1 MQVQDGTLVL
11 GVLNGDRSAFAE
23 LYDRRARVIRAI
35 CQDETGDAQVAA
47 ELTQEVFLRAYR
59 ELRRLHTPDKFA
71 PWLVGIARGVCREWR
86 RKRGRERRAM
96 AGFADRLAQADQ
108 WVDPPDAHLIELR
121 DAIAGRAAG
130 FGKSLTEQERL
141 ALHAFYLQGR
151 DVEEARG
158 VLGLSRS
165 GFYRVLSSACKRLRR
180 ILEGR
185 SGRGADCTSNGAPGS
200 SEVRS

>member
-35 CQDETGDAQVAA
+35 CHDETRDAHMAA

-59 ELRRLHTPDKFA
+59 DLRRLHAPDKFA
-71 PWLVGIARGVCREWR
+71 LWLVGIARQVCREWR
-86 RKRGRERRAM
+86 RKRGREKRAM
-96 AGFADRLAQADQ
+96 AGFADRLAQADR

-130 FGKSLTEQERL
+130 TDESLTQQERL
-141 ALHAFYLQGR
+141 ALHVFYLQSR

-165 GFYRVLSSACKRLRR
+165 GFYRVLSSACKRLRM
-180 ILEGR
+180 ILEGA
-185 SGRGADCTSNGAPGS
+185 SGRGADCTGKDAPGS

>member
-11 GVLNGDRSAFAE
+11 GVLNGDRLAFAE

-35 CQDETGDAQVAA
+35 CHDETRDAHVAT

-59 ELRRLHTPDKFA
+59 DLRRLHAPDKFA
-71 PWLVGIARGVCREWR
+71 AWLVGIARQVCREWR
-86 RKRGRERRAM
+86 RKRGREKRAM

-130 FGKSLTEQERL
+130 TDESLTQQERL
-141 ALHAFYLQGR
+141 ALHAFYLQSR
-151 DVEEARG
+151 DVEDARG

-165 GFYRVLSSACKRLRR
+165 GFYRVLSSACERLRV
-180 ILEGR
+180 ILEGKA
-185 SGRGADCTSNGAPGS
+185 GRGVNCTGKDAPGS

>member
-1 MQVQDGTLVL
+1 MIVSDGTLVL
-11 GVLNGDRSAFAE
+11 GVRNGDRSAFAE
-23 LYDRRARVIRAI
+23 LYDRRARLIRAI
-35 CQDETGDAQVAA
+35 CYDQTRHPQTAA
-47 ELTQEVFLRAYR
+47 DLTQEVFLRAYKN
-59 ELRRLHTPDKFA
+59 LGRLYDPDRFA
-71 PWLVGIARGVCREWR
+71 GWLVGIARQVCREWR
-86 RKRGRERRAM
+86 RKRGREKRAM

-130 FGKSLTEQERL
+130 TDESLTQQERL
-141 ALHAFYLQGR
+141 ALHAFYVQSR

-165 GFYRVLSSACKRLRR
+165 GFYRVLSSACKRLRM
-180 ILEGR
+180 ILEGK
-185 SGRGADCTSNGAPGS
+185 SGRGANCTGKDAPGS

>member
-11 GVLNGDRSAFAE
+11 GVLSGDRPAFAE

-35 CQDETGDAQVAA
+35 CQDETRDAQVAA

-59 ELRRLHTPDKFA
+59 DLRRLHDPNKFA
-71 PWLVGIARGVCREWR
+71 AWLVGIARQVCREWR
-86 RKRGRERRAM
+86 RKLGREKRAM
-96 AGFADRLAQADQ
+96 ASFADRFAQSDQ
-108 WVDPPDAHLIELR
+108 WVDPPDAHLMELR

-130 FGKSLTEQERL
+130 TDETLTHQERL

-180 ILEGR
+180 ILEGK
-185 SGRGADCTSNGAPGS
+185 SDCGANCTSNDAPGS
-200 SEVRS
+200 SEVRP

>member
-1 MQVQDGTLVL
+1 MQVHDGTLVL

-35 CQDETGDAQVAA
+35 CHDETRDAQVAA

-59 ELRRLHTPDKFA
+59 DLRRLHAPDKFA
-71 PWLVGIARGVCREWR
+71 AWLIGIARQVCREWR
-86 RKRGRERRAM
+86 RKRGRERRAL

-108 WVDPPDAHLIELR
+108 WVEPPNAHLMELR
-121 DAIAGRAAG
+121 EAIAGRAAG
-130 FGKSLTEQERL
+130 TAESLTQQERL
-141 ALHAFYLQGR
+141 ALHAFYLQSR

-165 GFYRVLSSACKRLRR
+165 GFYRVLSSACKRLRMM
-180 ILEGR
+180 LEGQ
-185 SGRGADCTSNGAPGS
+185 SGGGADCSAQDAPGS
-200 SEVRS
+200 SEVRP